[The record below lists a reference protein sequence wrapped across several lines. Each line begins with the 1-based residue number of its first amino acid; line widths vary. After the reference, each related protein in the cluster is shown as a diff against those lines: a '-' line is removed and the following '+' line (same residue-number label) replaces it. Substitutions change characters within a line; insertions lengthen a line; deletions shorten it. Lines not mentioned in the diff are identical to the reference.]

1 MAGLLGKIEQY
12 DPEVEEWPQYVER
25 LEHFFKAN
33 GIVGEANADKNTNH
47 KQNDYRFRGQFCGCC
62 GKKGHIARVCRKQ
75 KETTQG
81 IKTVAGEAEVD
92 YEDSLN
98 AVNSQTDTSHH

>member
-33 GIVGEANADKNTNH
+33 GIVGEAN
-47 KQNDYRFRGQFCGCC
+47 QN
-62 GKKGHIARVCRKQ
+62 
-75 KETTQG
+75 G
-81 IKTVAGEAEVD
+81 IREL
-92 YEDSLN
+92 YN
-98 AVNSQTDTSHH
+98 